1 MSWTRIEHDLFQL
14 LMDGV
19 SVEDEGSYQC
29 MIGKVEDGEF
39 IKDTRTI
46 SVEVATEADIQ
57 FGEDVDTSE
66 EAFVMLKDQVK
77 RRNCRNME

>member
-1 MSWTRIEHDLFQL
+1 MAATRAHHTEQSSKEQQD
-14 LMDGV
+14 
-19 SVEDEGSYQC
+19 
-29 MIGKVEDGEF
+29 F

-77 RRNCRNME
+77 RRKCRKRQNNYV

>member
-1 MSWTRIEHDLFQL
+1 MEE
-14 LMDGV
+14 V
-19 SVEDEGSYQC
+19 SVEDAGSYQC

-39 IKDTRTI
+39 IKDTRSI
-46 SVEVATEADIQ
+46 SLEVATEADIQ

-77 RRNCRNME
+77 RRKCDKIE

>member
-1 MSWTRIEHDLFQL
+1 MS
-14 LMDGV
+14 GV
-19 SVEDEGSYQC
+19 SVEDAGSYQC

-46 SVEVATEADIQ
+46 AVEVATEADIQ

-66 EAFVMLKDQVK
+66 EALVMLKDQVIK
-77 RRNCRNME
+77 KSFY

>member
-1 MSWTRIEHDLFQL
+1 
-14 LMDGV
+14 MDGV
-19 SVEDEGSYQC
+19 SVGDEGSYQC

-57 FGEDVDTSE
+57 FGEDVETSE
-66 EAFVMLKDQVK
+66 EAFVILKDQVK
-77 RRNCRNME
+77 RRKYDKID

>member
-1 MSWTRIEHDLFQL
+1 
-14 LMDGV
+14 
-19 SVEDEGSYQC
+19 

-57 FGEDVDTSE
+57 FGEDVSTSE

-77 RRNCRNME
+77 R

>member
-1 MSWTRIEHDLFQL
+1 MSHGEVESGLFQL
-14 LMDGV
+14 LIEEV
-19 SVEDEGSYQC
+19 SVEDAGSYQC

-77 RRNCRNME
+77 RRKCDKIE